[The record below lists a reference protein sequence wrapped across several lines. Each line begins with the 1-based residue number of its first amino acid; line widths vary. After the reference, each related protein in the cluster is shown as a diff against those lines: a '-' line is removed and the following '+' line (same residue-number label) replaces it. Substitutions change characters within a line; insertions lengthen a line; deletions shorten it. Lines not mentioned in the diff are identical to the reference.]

1 MVFNKIKQGLGL
13 DAARYLI
20 FGAAPMHSDV
30 REYFLSVGMFLMN
43 GYGMSESSGPQ
54 TISDPNF
61 FKLNNRA
68 FLREAGISFV
78 GTELKIVKA
87 DPADKEGEI
96 NVI

>member
-1 MVFNKIKQGLGL
+1 
-13 DAARYLI
+13 
-20 FGAAPMHSDV
+20 MHSDV

-54 TISDPNF
+54 TISDPKF

-96 NVI
+96 CFRGRNVFMGYYKNKEETSKVIDS